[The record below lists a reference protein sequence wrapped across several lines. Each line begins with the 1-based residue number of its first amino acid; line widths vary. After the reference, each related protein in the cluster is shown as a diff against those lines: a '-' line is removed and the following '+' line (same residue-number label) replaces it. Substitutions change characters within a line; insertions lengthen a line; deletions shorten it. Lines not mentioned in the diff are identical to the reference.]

1 MNRDS
6 VGIQIRYDTGI
17 PEMLETIAEHSGES
31 VNKLIV
37 TAVAEK
43 LRKDG
48 YLTENSMPE
57 K

>member
-1 MNRDS
+1 MNRES

-37 TAVAEK
+37 TAVAEQ